1 MSLLRGSARAK
12 RRTALAL
19 ALTVLLAGCSA
30 SPPGRANTAA
40 PGSTAPSVSSAPAGV
55 PPTRIVTLHTADGER
70 TAIVHHPASAK
81 AGAAMVVVLHPAATS
96 ASTMEANFGFDALA
110 DREGLVVVYPD
121 GLLDSFQDTWNAG
134 RCCPPASELGTDD
147 VGFLTTLSTAL
158 KSIDATGPRL
168 YAVGFS
174 NGAMLAYAWA
184 CARPGSLAGLG
195 VVAGSLTMNCPHP
208 DTVSVV
214 AVHGT
219 ADKSVP
225 VNGGPA
231 PDGATFP
238 GVAASLAPF
247 LASDGCAA
255 TPTVT
260 ATSAAV
266 VSRWVCA
273 GGRRVVRD
281 LVTGLDHAWPGAGA
295 AAGTGSGP
303 LDATGFLWSQLRVG

>member
-1 MSLLRGSARAK
+1 MSLLGASARAK
-12 RRTALAL
+12 RRAAL
-19 ALTVLLAGCSA
+19 ALTLVIAGCSA
-30 SPPGRANTAA
+30 WPPARTDSAA
-40 PGSTAPSVSSAPAGV
+40 SGPAPLSASSAPAAL

-96 ASTMEANFGFDALA
+96 ASTMEANFGWDALA

-134 RCCPPASELGTDD
+134 RCCPPASELRTDD
-147 VGFLTTLSTAL
+147 VGFLITLSTAL
-158 KSIDATGPRL
+158 KTIDSTGPRV

-195 VVAGSLTMNCPHP
+195 VVAGSLTTNCPHP
-208 DTVSVV
+208 EPVSVV

-238 GVAASLAPF
+238 GVAASLTPF
-247 LASDGCAA
+247 QASDGCPA

-260 ATSAAV
+260 STSVAV
-266 VSRWVCA
+266 VSSWACA

-295 AAGTGSGP
+295 AAGTGIGP
-303 LDATGFLWSQLRVG
+303 LDATGFLWSQLRAG